1 MIADV
6 LTKSLS
12 GKLFRDLR
20 DLMLNI
26 RDDLEIHTMLVYDFL
41 MNDFYDSEFFE

>member
-12 GKLFRDLR
+12 GKPFNTLV
-20 DLMLNI
+20 LMMGI
-26 RDDLEIHTMLVYDFL
+26 EGESVEKSRKRRRTVKF
-41 MNDFYDSEFFE
+41 NDNK